1 MMAYVGVRSER
12 IPNGPEKRRLYAFMS
27 KVVDLFPMIDYHKRD
42 DLDKQTR
49 DAVARSMI
57 ADLDNHQFVI
67 DYPCLCVNTISAML
81 LAD

>member
-1 MMAYVGVRSER
+1 MMAYEGVRSER
-12 IPNGPEKRRLYAFMS
+12 LSSGPEKRRLYAFMS

-49 DAVARSMI
+49 DAIARLMI
-57 ADLDNHQFVI
+57 ADLDNHQFVLA
-67 DYPCLCVNTISAML
+67 YPCLSLNTVSAML